1 LRRIVKIVGITFVA
15 ALVVFVFIVVSGFY
29 FGTLGR

>member
-1 LRRIVKIVGITFVA
+1 MRRIGKIVSIALA
-15 ALVVFVFIVVSGFY
+15 AVVIVFVFIVVSGFY

>member
-1 LRRIVKIVGITFVA
+1 MRRVGKIVGITLAAVA
-15 ALVVFVFIVVSGFY
+15 ILVVFVVVSGFY